1 MAFPEVLQVEVT
13 NECNLS
19 CVMCVRRTWRN
30 QRFAHMDQALFRK
43 VFDEAS
49 GRVRR
54 AALYGFGEPLCH
66 PEFPE
71 LVRYAREALGDSAYL
86 LTVTNGTLMTP
97 QVARSVFDAGL
108 DEVAFS
114 VDAPEVGT
122 LSRIRVG
129 SSSYDVLRN
138 LRAVAAIKKDYG
150 ARLGISVVIMRSN
163 YRLLPRLAEKA
174 VELDLDFLVAS
185 HMVPYH
191 PALVGEAVYTT
202 ASREAVEFYR
212 REGVRLSSIAREA
225 LYDAFL
231 EHFTWVSR
239 GAKEQYLKLVEKIAV
254 KGYSVNYEI
263 VEDALTREHL
273 LSEVEEFIELARV
286 VATEHG
292 LEARL
297 PGVHADSLS
306 RECPYVEHN
315 AAVVLADGEVAPCM
329 DLAYEHPLYTNMH
342 GKLVRR
348 VSFGNVRESPLE
360 EVWSSPRYASFRR
373 LRQNLPA
380 GVPWC
385 ADCPFAT
392 RRCWFLD
399 TNEYDCYGNEV
410 GCNECLYSAG
420 LAHCII

>member
-1 MAFPEVLQVEVT
+1 LPFPEALQVEVT

-30 QRFAHMDQALFRK
+30 QRFAHMDPALFRK

-54 AALYGFGEPLCH
+54 AALYGFGEPLHH

-71 LVRYAREALGDSAYL
+71 LVKYAREALGDSAYL

-97 QVARSVFDAGL
+97 QVARRVFDAGL

-114 VDAPEVGT
+114 VDAPEVGL

-129 SSSYDVLRN
+129 SSSYDVLGN
-138 LRAVAAIKKDYG
+138 LRASAAIKRDYG
-150 ARLGISVVIMRSN
+150 ARLGVSIVLMRSN
-163 YRLLPRLAEKA
+163 YRMLPRLAEKA
-174 VELDLDFLVAS
+174 VELDLDFMVVS
-185 HMVPYH
+185 HVVPYH
-191 PALVGEAVYTT
+191 PALVGEALYTT

-212 REGVRLSSIAREA
+212 GEGARLGSIAREA
-225 LYDAFL
+225 LYDML
-231 EHFTWVSR
+231 LGHYTWVPRR
-239 GAKEQYLKLVEKIAV
+239 GREQYLKLVEKIAA

-263 VEDALTREHL
+263 AGDALAREPL
-273 LSEVEEFIELARV
+273 LREVEEVIEQARE
-286 VATEHG
+286 VATAHG

-297 PGVHADSLS
+297 PGVYADSLR
-306 RECPYVEHN
+306 RECPYIKSN
-315 AAVVLADGEVAPCM
+315 AAVVLADGGVAPCM

-348 VSFGNVRESPLE
+348 VSFGNVRTSSLE

-373 LRQNLPA
+373 LRQSLPA
-380 GVPWC
+380 SVPWC

-392 RRCWFLD
+392 RKCWYLD

-410 GCNECLYSAG
+410 GCNECVYSTG